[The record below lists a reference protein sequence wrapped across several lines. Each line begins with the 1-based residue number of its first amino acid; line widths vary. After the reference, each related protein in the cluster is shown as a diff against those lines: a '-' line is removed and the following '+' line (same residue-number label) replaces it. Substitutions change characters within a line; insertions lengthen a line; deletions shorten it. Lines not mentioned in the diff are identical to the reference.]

1 MDGIFQ
7 WNRVPIGLR
16 GAPSYFQQ
24 VTTIEVLRE
33 LPYSI
38 CEIDIDDIIIV
49 AHTKEEMTERLD
61 IVLRCLQEYNA
72 TVTPEKCSFE
82 KSSFEFMGHTVDKD
96 GLNFSREKL
105 DKVLMVPQ
113 SGKDLKPFLGVCVYV
128 NDMRTTTVT
137 SGHPPPR
144 KDSYIRI
151 TAATTLD
158 DRNNRGVLRTT
169 KGSQRM
175 PNGSLRK
182 HRMANIRG
190 SGHIRLRNRSHL
202 QPNER

>member
-1 MDGIFQ
+1 M
-7 WNRVPIGLR
+7 
-16 GAPSYFQQ
+16 
-24 VTTIEVLRE
+24 TTIEVLRE

-38 CEIDIDDIIIV
+38 CEIDIDDIIIF

-82 KSSFEFMGHTVDKD
+82 KTKVEFMGHTMDKD

-137 SGHPPPR
+137 SGHPPHAM
-144 KDSYIRI
+144 IR
-151 TAATTLD
+151 TYE
-158 DRNNRGVLRTT
+158 
-169 KGSQRM
+169 SQRRLHWTTETIEAFYELQKAVNECPM
-175 PNGSLRK
+175 V
-182 HRMANIRG
+182 HFANTEWPIYVVADTSDYG
-190 SGHIRLRNRSHL
+190 IGATCNQMNADHL
-202 QPNER
+202 KECFTTIYALSTSST